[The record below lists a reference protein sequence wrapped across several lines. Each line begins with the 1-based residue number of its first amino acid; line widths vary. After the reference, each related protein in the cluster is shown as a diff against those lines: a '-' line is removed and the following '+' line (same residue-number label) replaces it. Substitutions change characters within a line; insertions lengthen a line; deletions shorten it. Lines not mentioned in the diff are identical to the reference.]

1 MLKQQIE
8 SYSTRIRQ
16 AKDSKATEQI
26 LAEMREAFSSSPPNV
41 SEVVYLLNEIAEER
55 DVPEACIVFVAAS
68 YSLSQVYVPL
78 LCRIVLNASL
88 SAWHELA
95 IEVLGEL
102 AHVDSIAALKAAVG
116 YRWDCDA
123 FLCVPT
129 KALEAL
135 SNIGSPEAL
144 EIITQASE
152 SSDEAV
158 REMALDL
165 LQA

>member
-1 MLKQQIE
+1 M
-8 SYSTRIRQ
+8 RQ
-16 AKDSKATEQI
+16 AKDSKATGQI

-41 SEVVYLLNEIAEER
+41 SEVVDLLNEIAEGR
-55 DVPEACIVFVAAS
+55 DVPEACLVFVAAS

-95 IEVLGEL
+95 IEVLGDL
-102 AHVDSIAALKAAVG
+102 ANVDSIPALKAAIG

-152 SSDEAV
+152 SSDEVV

>member
-8 SYSTRIRQ
+8 SYSTRMRQ
-16 AKDSKATEQI
+16 ANDSKATEQI

-41 SEVVYLLNEIAEER
+41 SEVVDLLNELSEER
-55 DVPEACIVFVAAS
+55 DVPEACFVFVAAS
-68 YSLSQVYVPL
+68 HSGSQVYVPL

-102 AHVDSIAALKAAVG
+102 ANVDSIPALKAAVG

-144 EIITQASE
+144 EIITQASK
-152 SSDEAV
+152 SSDEVV
-158 REMALDL
+158 REMAFDL
-165 LQA
+165 LQE